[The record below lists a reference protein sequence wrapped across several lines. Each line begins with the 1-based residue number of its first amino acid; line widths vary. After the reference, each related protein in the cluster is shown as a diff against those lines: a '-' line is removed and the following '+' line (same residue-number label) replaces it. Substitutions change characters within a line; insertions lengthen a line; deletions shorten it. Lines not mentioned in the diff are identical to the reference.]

1 MEKAIDSLIDI
12 TYMSELILDIP
23 KTIARQKCQGLD
35 FHHNLWSA
43 CLPAGRIAKLSCMAE
58 LTPH

>member
-35 FHHNLWSA
+35 FHHNLAS
-43 CLPAGRIAKLSCMAE
+43 LSLAKLYGRTYPSLE
-58 LTPH
+58 Q